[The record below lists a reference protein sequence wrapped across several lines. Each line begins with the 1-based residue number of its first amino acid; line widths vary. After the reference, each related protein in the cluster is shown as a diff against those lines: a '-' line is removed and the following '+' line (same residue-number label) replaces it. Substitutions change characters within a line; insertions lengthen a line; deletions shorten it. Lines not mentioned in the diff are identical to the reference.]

1 MRATPR
7 SGQNRQRYVQM
18 SKHSLIEIIY
28 RFKPIKALKTKY
40 MGKKMGDM
48 DSQLQKGLF
57 WSQIEPILLPGKPK
71 SGPN

>member
-1 MRATPR
+1 MEHLEVVKTD
-7 SGQNRQRYVQM
+7 NDM

-40 MGKKMGDM
+40 MGKKMGDL

-57 WSQIEPILLPGKPK
+57 WSQIEPI
-71 SGPN
+71 